1 MVGSKL
7 PLGGLGLLFTS
18 GALVLLF
25 FIILSGVS
33 NVTPFKN
40 TYFLQADTSGI
51 TGAKDITRWTYFY
64 MCDENNLN
72 CAGPW
77 PAPPF
82 GYAWS
87 GGASGVPDG
96 LAGPHGRDTTSKFYF
111 YMWRFGWVFYMISLF
126 FVAMAWFASFLACC
140 GRLGSAIAALVAA
153 TGLFFLTIAV
163 SLMTCVQAFLTDN
176 LPNVRPPA
184 NVSSATFVKARDAFL
199 AAGRDASVGRYAFGF
214 GWGAWAALLIAT
226 VLFGLGIRSDRSGGG
241 GGGRSWRRRKSTRSR
256 RSYDV
261 GSRRVKDDY
270 S

>member
-1 MVGSKL
+1 MLGSKL

-18 GALVLLF
+18 GSLVLLF

-33 NVTPFKN
+33 NVTPFKD

-82 GYAWS
+82 GWAWS
-87 GGASGVPDG
+87 GDASGVPDG
-96 LAGPHGRDTTSKFYF
+96 LEGSHGRGTTSKFYF
-111 YMWRFGWVFYMISLF
+111 YMWRFGWVFYMMSLF
-126 FVAMAWFASFLACC
+126 FIAMTWFASFLACC

-153 TGLFFLTIAV
+153 IGLFFLTIAV
-163 SLMTCVQAFLTDN
+163 SLMT
-176 LPNVRPPA
+176 
-184 NVSSATFVKARDAFL
+184 ATFVKARDAFH
-199 AAGRDASVGRYAFGF
+199 AAGRDANIGQYAFGF

-226 VLFGLGIRSDRSGGG
+226 VLFGLGIRSDKAAGG